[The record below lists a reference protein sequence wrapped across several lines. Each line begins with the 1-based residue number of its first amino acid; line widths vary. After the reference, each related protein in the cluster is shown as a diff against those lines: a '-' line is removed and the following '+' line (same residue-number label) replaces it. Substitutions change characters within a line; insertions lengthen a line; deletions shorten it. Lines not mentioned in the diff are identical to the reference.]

1 MSTVPRLERWTER
14 PNMAEDIVRAQALLR
29 EVFDRTKNGRIPWAP
44 TGNGEYVAAFAG
56 KFTLLLRPGSGFWPA
71 LILRN
76 WENRE
81 VFEVL
86 PNVEGVKLED
96 LQALYKEVDNQVAGN
111 AGREVDDAL
120 AELRRL

>member
-1 MSTVPRLERWTER
+1 
-14 PNMAEDIVRAQALLR
+14 MAEDILRAQALFQ
-29 EVFDRTKNGRIPWAP
+29 EVFDRTKNRRIPWEP
-44 TGNGEYVAAFAG
+44 TGNGEYLAAFAG

-86 PNVEGVKLED
+86 PNVEGVKLEE
-96 LQALYKEVDNQVAGN
+96 LQGLYREVDAQVAGKT
-111 AGREVDDAL
+111 AREVDDAL
-120 AELRRL
+120 AALRRL